1 MITEDAV
8 YSDRVAIAA
17 PAKLV
22 WEVLLDFE
30 RYPEWNRFC
39 PSLENHSL
47 EIGSAVD
54 MLVDLGNGL
63 SRQVEYIS
71 RIEAGRCIAW
81 RMPNRPDDPVHA
93 VRSQYIELQDEQ
105 SCIYWTVDEF
115 SGPAMAAMMEQL
127 AAAVE
132 AGFNRCAYDLKER
145 AEHLYQIRQQ
155 EN

>member
-8 YSDRVAIAA
+8 YSDRVAIGA

-22 WEVLLDFE
+22 WEILLDFE
-30 RYPEWNRFC
+30 RYSEWNGFC
-39 PSLENHSL
+39 PNVENHSL

-54 MLVDLGNGL
+54 MMVDLGNGP

-71 RIEAGRCIAW
+71 RIESERCIAW

-93 VRSQYIELQDEQ
+93 VRSQYIEPQDEQ
-105 SCIYWTVDEF
+105 GCIYWTVDKF
-115 SGPAMAAMMEQL
+115 SGPAMTAMMEQL

>member
-1 MITEDAV
+1 MITADAV
-8 YSDRVAIAA
+8 YSDRVAIGA

-22 WEVLLDFE
+22 WEILLDFD

-39 PSLENHSL
+39 PRLENHSL

-54 MLVDLGNGL
+54 MMVDLGNGP

-71 RIEAGRCIAW
+71 RIDPGRCIAW
-81 RMPNRPDDPVHA
+81 RMPNRVDDPVHA
-93 VRSQYIELQDEQ
+93 VRSQYIEPQDEQ

-115 SGPAMAAMMEQL
+115 SGPAMTVMMEQL

-145 AEHLYQIRQQ
+145 AERLCQLRQR
-155 EN
+155 ET

>member
-145 AEHLYQIRQQ
+145 AERLCQFRQRKT
-155 EN
+155 